1 MTSEIQ
7 QWSLK
12 VIRPVQNTLAKVH
25 SSGGGGKKKVKRYSN
40 MPEGICTTD
49 KPFEAL

>member
-25 SSGGGGKKKVKRYSN
+25 SSGKKKKAKHYSN